1 MNVSATSCRMAEL
14 RNLRDWFLLRHTLN
28 ILGNQKFLKPYD
40 LNKKKNLDLVKL
52 DSENANDEEYRAKCF
67 L

>member
-1 MNVSATSCRMAEL
+1 MQDGRVKKSQRL
-14 RNLRDWFLLRHTLN
+14 ILLRHTLN

-40 LNKKKNLDLVKL
+40 LNKKKNLDLVKF
-52 DSENANDEEYRAKCF
+52 DSENTNDEEYRAKCF

>member
-1 MNVSATSCRMAEL
+1 MQDGRVKKSQRL
-14 RNLRDWFLLRHTLN
+14 IFLRHTLN

-40 LNKKKNLDLVKL
+40 LNKKKNLDLVKF
-52 DSENANDEEYRAKCF
+52 DSENTNDEEYRAKCF

>member
-40 LNKKKNLDLVKL
+40 LNKKKNLDLVKF

>member
-1 MNVSATSCRMAEL
+1 MNVSSTPCRMAEL
-14 RNLRDWFLLRHTLN
+14 RNLRDCFLLRHTLN
-28 ILGNQKFLKPYD
+28 ILSNQKFLKPYD

-52 DSENANDEEYRAKCF
+52 DSENKNDEEYRAKCF

>member
-40 LNKKKNLDLVKL
+40 LNKKKNVDLVKF
-52 DSENANDEEYRAKCF
+52 DSENKNDEEYRAKCF

>member
-1 MNVSATSCRMAEL
+1 MNVSATSCSMAEL

-40 LNKKKNLDLVKL
+40 LNKKKNLDLVKF
-52 DSENANDEEYRAKCF
+52 DSENTNDEEYRPKCF